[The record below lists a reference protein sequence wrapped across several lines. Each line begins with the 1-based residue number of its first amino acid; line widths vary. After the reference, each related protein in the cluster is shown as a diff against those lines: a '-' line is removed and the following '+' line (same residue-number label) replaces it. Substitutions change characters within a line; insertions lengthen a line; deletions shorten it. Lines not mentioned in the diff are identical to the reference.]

1 MPFKDREK
9 RKEYMVEYRNK
20 NKEKLKE
27 QRNTKK
33 EHIALIHKKYH
44 QENPEKSR
52 IANWKSWG
60 ITLKPNED
68 WESIHLFYITCEC
81 CEECGVELTTDK
93 KITSTRRCLDHD
105 HDTGFIRNIL
115 CHSCNTKRG

>member
-1 MPFKDREK
+1 MPIKDSEK
-9 RKEYMVEYRNK
+9 RKQYMIEYRKK

-33 EHIALIHKKYH
+33 EHIKLIHKKYI
-44 QENPEKSR
+44 QENPQKLKISV
-52 IANWKSWG
+52 WKSYG
-60 ITLKPNED
+60 IKLKPNED
-68 WESIHLFYITCEC
+68 WESIYLFYITCEC
-81 CEECGVELTTDK
+81 CEECDVELTDEK

-105 HDTGFIRNIL
+105 HETGFIRNIL